1 MKQRRRRLVVR
12 SEHTGKLRK
21 LAVDS
26 LPLESCA
33 LLAGSIKD
41 SDFLVGEVIVARN
54 VDRSHVT
61 FSIEPSELL
70 DAYKKAESLGLEIV
84 GIFHSHPAP
93 ATPSDN
99 DAKFMELNPVP
110 WLIMS
115 TTNNEMRAFLLDESM
130 QELEIVV
137 VGV

>member
-1 MKQRRRRLVVR
+1 MKQRRRLVVS
-12 SEHTGKLRK
+12 SEHIGKLRK

-33 LLAGSIKD
+33 LLAGSIRD
-41 SDFLVGEVIVARN
+41 SDFLVSEVIVAKN
-54 VDRSHVT
+54 ADGSSVT
-61 FSIEPSELL
+61 FSIEPSELF
-70 DAYKKAESLGLEIV
+70 DAYKKAERLGLDIV

-93 ATPSDN
+93 ATPSGN

-130 QELEIVV
+130 QELEIVTDR
-137 VGV
+137 